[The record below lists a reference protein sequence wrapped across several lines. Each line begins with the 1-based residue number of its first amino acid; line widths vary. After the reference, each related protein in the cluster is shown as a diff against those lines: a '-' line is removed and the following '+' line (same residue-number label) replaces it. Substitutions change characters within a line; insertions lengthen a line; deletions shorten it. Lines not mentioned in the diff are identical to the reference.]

1 MFNARMLHAASLFVW
16 DKRRRIGSPCVRVEP
31 NTKLGG
37 SWYVATDGH
46 CLFAGHDTHPI
57 DTPTGEHLFCFDA
70 KLKSSFSNEDRG
82 ILSANGDQYIFT
94 ANGQSAIARDTAA
107 EWTFPDWRRVVEG
120 AEFAGPSEKN
130 LGFNAEYLAKFAKAR
145 QIITGNKSKGI
156 TPSRTNGGPAYIS
169 LSDDDA
175 PLCFGI
181 IMPMRGALYQAPT
194 EPHHLFK
201 QAFGG
206 TAAKAA

>member
-1 MFNARMLHAASLFVW
+1 MFNAKMLHAASLFVSA
-16 DKRRRIGSPCVRVEP
+16 DKTRYYLAGVRVEP
-31 NTKLGG
+31 DTKLGG

-70 KLKSSFSNEDRG
+70 KLKNNFSKIDRG
-82 ILSANGDQYIFT
+82 VLSARGNQYVFT
-94 ANGQSAIARDTAA
+94 AGGAPMVAHDTAA
-107 EWTFPDWRRVVEG
+107 ACTFPDWRRVVEG
-120 AEFAGPSEKN
+120 AEFAEPSEKN
-130 LGFNAEYLAKFAKAR
+130 LGFNPDYLAKFAKAR
-145 QIITGNKSKGI
+145 QIITGSNSKDI
-156 TPSRTNGGPAYIS
+156 TPSRTNNGPAYI
-169 LSDDDA
+169 
-175 PLCFGI
+175 PLTRNADGPLYFGI
-181 IMPMRGALYQAPT
+181 IMPMLGTQAPT